1 MGSVKKNR
9 PSLGGVRKSA
19 RAPGSAL
26 GIAVVGALALTDRL
40 SFGEVGVALG
50 QLRLQDLGSHSASGA
65 GQFSLAAN
73 R

>member
-50 QLRLQDLGSHSASGA
+50 QLRLQDLHRVVYRH
-65 GQFSLAAN
+65 Q
-73 R
+73 